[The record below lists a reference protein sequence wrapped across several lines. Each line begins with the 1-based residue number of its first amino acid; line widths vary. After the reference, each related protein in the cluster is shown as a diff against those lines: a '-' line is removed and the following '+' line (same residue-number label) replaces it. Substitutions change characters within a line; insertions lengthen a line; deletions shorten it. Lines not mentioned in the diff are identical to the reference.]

1 MVQVIAR
8 RATDGRP
15 IADLS
20 ADRPPAARTGG
31 EATEIAT
38 RLKALQRSAGNRAVA
53 RMLAPTDA
61 RLLQRRR
68 LPPGA
73 HLERLLFHDVGGVR
87 ADAPDAAAHRA
98 GIERLTG
105 LAEQDMT
112 AAQRARVTALA
123 HQGTTAASWAA
134 LSVSER
140 DLREAE
146 AVIQVRPDL
155 ITQDPAHIVTGP
167 RLGTRDA
174 ANLASVVAWANRLF
188 DRIASGAV
196 DAHIGQVFGAAN
208 VAAAKAKY
216 ANARTRMNELNAMAP
231 VKIVTDRSG
240 YNDEA
245 GVGGATTHDQ
255 ILVMASVFDDPDSRD
270 SVVTLIHEALH
281 AGNADVGDEG
291 GYIYRRDE
299 FVTKQEGTKLTNA
312 AHFEVVPRRML
323 GMGAARFAYP
333 GQTFHPAALP
343 PPPGPGP
350 APPPPVGAAPPRTPR
365 QEAIENASNAFRI
378 AWALT
383 DDLHRDVWTR
393 LLQTPGDWN
402 TADLHARF
410 GAGAAA
416 HFADTAPFLSKV
428 LGMTIHQ
435 RASIDPTSP
444 DPARQPVTDVDVA
457 ISEAVVRKFSQL
469 KDAVPAT
476 EADAVALE
484 NARATA
490 PERAAATTVAAE
502 TELLIKLVLR
512 ANGPVTMNAERDVH
526 VVQTLTANGE
536 DEEML
541 LQARAPAACTF

>member
-1 MVQVIAR
+1 
-8 RATDGRP
+8 
-15 IADLS
+15 
-20 ADRPPAARTGG
+20 
-31 EATEIAT
+31 
-38 RLKALQRSAGNRAVA
+38 
-53 RMLAPTDA
+53 
-61 RLLQRRR
+61 
-68 LPPGA
+68 
-73 HLERLLFHDVGGVR
+73 
-87 ADAPDAAAHRA
+87 
-98 GIERLTG
+98 
-105 LAEQDMT
+105 MT

-134 LSVSER
+134 LSLSER

-196 DAHIGQVFGAAN
+196 DAHIAQVFGAAN

-255 ILVMASVFDDPDSRD
+255 ILVMTSVFDDPDSRD

-281 AGNADVGDEG
+281 AGNADVGDDG

-444 DPARQPVTDVDVA
+444 DSARQPVTDVDVA

-536 DEEML
+536 DEETL